1 MEPMLQ
7 WQTCYAHDG
16 NKRETLMHSPQH
28 CAEMGLRS
36 QTAELGIF
44 AQKALVQTR
53 MTAVYAKMTGIPRDL
68 HAFS

>member
-1 MEPMLQ
+1 
-7 WQTCYAHDG
+7 
-16 NKRETLMHSPQH
+16 MHSPQH

-44 AQKALVQTR
+44 AQKALMQTR